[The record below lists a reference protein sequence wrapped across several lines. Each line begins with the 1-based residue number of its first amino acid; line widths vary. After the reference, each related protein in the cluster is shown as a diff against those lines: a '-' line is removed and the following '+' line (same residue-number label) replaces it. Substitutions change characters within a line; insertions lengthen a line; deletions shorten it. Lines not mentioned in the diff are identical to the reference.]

1 MKPKHMKT
9 YPKVT
14 IMIPTYNQ
22 EDYIGEAIESSL
34 NQDYPNLE
42 VIVSDDFSKDKTGI
56 IAKKY
61 ETDTRFRYF
70 RNARNL
76 GRVGN
81 YHHTLYD
88 LATGEWVIN
97 LDGDDFYTDN
107 RYISRL
113 MKYVSS
119 DPKIVCCHAL
129 HGFSQNIKDLAIKCI
144 AKDTYILDGVEYFK
158 NLFHGAYFSHLG
170 ALYKRELALKDGKCY
185 TYSGIQSD
193 FHGVIRYSVLGHVVV
208 TIDDAY
214 FWRIH
219 GNNETFSQNNLAKY
233 KSERLCQYL
242 IIEDLP
248 ENSLTD
254 YEKKQWLI
262 YGKQSAKR
270 QYIIDC
276 LCLSPSMASLSK
288 GICNYRFK
296 WSYNVI
302 LIKTMLR
309 VMGFNIKI

>member
-119 DPKIVCCHAL
+119 DPKIVCHNSCGELFVWVCNLMAWEML
-129 HGFSQNIKDLAIKCI
+129 HIVCE
-144 AKDTYILDGVEYFK
+144 V
-158 NLFHGAYFSHLG
+158 
-170 ALYKRELALKDGKCY
+170 
-185 TYSGIQSD
+185 
-193 FHGVIRYSVLGHVVV
+193 
-208 TIDDAY
+208 
-214 FWRIH
+214 
-219 GNNETFSQNNLAKY
+219 
-233 KSERLCQYL
+233 
-242 IIEDLP
+242 
-248 ENSLTD
+248 
-254 YEKKQWLI
+254 
-262 YGKQSAKR
+262 
-270 QYIIDC
+270 
-276 LCLSPSMASLSK
+276 
-288 GICNYRFK
+288 
-296 WSYNVI
+296 NVCRS
-302 LIKTMLR
+302 T
-309 VMGFNIKI
+309 